1 MADSKEYAWEC
12 VSGSSDLLHGPF
24 ASIEE
29 AREDVLDCLDS
40 SIDTTV
46 DIKIVEYIKAEEYA
60 DAVDMDDVL
69 ESMNERV
76 WDDYHIDEVVFDIGG
91 PFQAWAREE
100 LTQLVRGWVI
110 KHVCASGAW
119 RCGDLVER
127 VTYPGERCGVSR

>member
-1 MADSKEYAWEC
+1 
-12 VSGSSDLLHGPF
+12 LHGPF

-46 DIKIVEYIKAEEYA
+46 DIRIVEYITAEEYA

-91 PFQAWAREE
+91 PFQARAREE

-127 VTYPGERCGVSR
+127 VTYPGERCVEGVK